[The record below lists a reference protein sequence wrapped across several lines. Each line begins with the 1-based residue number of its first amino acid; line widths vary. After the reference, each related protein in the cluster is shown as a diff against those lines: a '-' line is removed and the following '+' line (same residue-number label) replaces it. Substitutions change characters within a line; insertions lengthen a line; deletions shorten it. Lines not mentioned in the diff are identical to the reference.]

1 LDCCANGCEQY
12 PQQEMEMVGKHM
24 IRLAKHMIRLEA
36 SSQREQFFSLLTWIF
51 FIGDA
56 GMTYSVEQHMQA

>member
-1 LDCCANGCEQY
+1 
-12 PQQEMEMVGKHM
+12 MV
-24 IRLAKHMIRLEA
+24 AKHVIRLEA
-36 SSQREQFFSLLTWIF
+36 SSQREQSFSLLTWDF

>member
-1 LDCCANGCEQY
+1 
-12 PQQEMEMVGKHM
+12 MVGKHM
-24 IRLAKHMIRLEA
+24 IRLPKHMIRLEA
-36 SSQREQFFSLLTWIF
+36 SSQREQFLSLLTWIF